1 MTDSSSKP
9 ASIFLGSNKG
19 TSVTKLTNQAITC
32 RTLTSFQ
39 PVLIFAKLKHQ
50 FCLLSLACRGTDV
63 SIENMHD
70 GYRHVFEST
79 FESTE
84 GVKEYVY
91 HPAHV
96 EFATDFLSST
106 EKVLII
112 DFKPAAGN

>member
-9 ASIFLGSNKG
+9 ASIFLRSNRG
-19 TSVTKLTNQAITC
+19 TSTSKTN
-32 RTLTSFQ
+32 
-39 PVLIFAKLKHQ
+39 K
-50 FCLLSLACRGTDV
+50 GTDV
-63 SIENMHD
+63 SIENLHD
-70 GYRHVFEST
+70 GFTHVFEST

-84 GVKEYVY
+84 GVREYVY

-96 EFATDFLSST
+96 EFATDFLGST